1 MFNILLILI
10 FIRPFISSLAFPL
23 ANLTYSILLIG
34 FLFVW
39 IIRKGILINQSEDIK
54 YPFILFV
61 TALLISLVFSQDKI
75 TSIKEMYKYA
85 LGVLL
90 FAIIASLSLN
100 NKARIIKC
108 LALTGF
114 IIGLIAIYQ
123 YFFGFRNVLSYI
135 NRQGAPLDSFAL
147 DYISRRRVFYPFVT
161 PNILGGYLAMVLI
174 IALSYRRKIWI
185 ILPIF
190 TALLLTKSLGAL
202 ISLFI
207 GLTLYFY
214 LEGRLDKKK
223 IIFLFAVLFIIFLV
237 FASRAITQRQHTQP
251 IFSTVMRLNYWR
263 DTIRIIKS
271 HPLTGVGP
279 GNFNLIT
286 SRYAHNSYLQIWA
299 EMGILGIISILWL
312 AIASIKASLKNLK
325 IENIKTVTAALISA
339 NIVFLSHNL
348 LDFTFFLPEVS
359 YLWWIILGLAIT
371 INPT

>member
-237 FASRAITQRQHTQP
+237 FASRVITQRQHTQP